1 MDENEIKAVS
11 EAMNE
16 LRETGTL
23 SAESLAKLSGSGDTA
38 KKSLE
43 KFSNQVL
50 GVGQKMAGLTG
61 QIAQGQGS
69 FSSLG
74 GTIEATTKVMGG
86 LLSALPLVGGAA
98 KALAEG
104 VGQASKFVLDQL
116 DTMAKNYQTLGDA
129 SAGAVDGVDGLM
141 RQFNQLGNYS
151 LPAFTKAVKNNALGL
166 AAFQG
171 TAAQGAEQL
180 SKISGALTT
189 GDAANRFLKLGMSLD
204 SVGDATT
211 EYLATSARY
220 GLLQGNTTEEL
231 TKKTQNY
238 IEEVD
243 KIARLTGQ
251 TREAQAKE
259 AQKSLVDA
267 RFRAKI
273 ADMEASGQ
281 AEQAQ
286 QLRQYVEG
294 LGGAAGDAARALVT
308 GIPLTKEAAAAN
320 LFANDAIRQNT
331 LAIQDG
337 KKATTAIVDTQQALA
352 DGTTRFGKQIMY
364 AGDAFGGVAV
374 QAYDYKA
381 ILAEQAKAENQGL
394 TREQVIEKM
403 QKKQMTASGKTTD
416 QFVNAQLAVAN
427 TSKTLQQM
435 GFDLAEF
442 AIPAVNKF
450 AEGLESVTDFM
461 YDKFGGGSKKGAKSP
476 EKSNKG
482 FWKDVVGPMVG
493 SLFGGGGEG
502 ASDKILETIKQRES
516 GGNYQA
522 QAKGSTASGAYQFID
537 STWQSLTKKYGIGGE
552 FKSAKMAPKE
562 IQDAVAKK
570 YVDEILKQSGGD
582 VSKVPL
588 TWYTG
593 NPQGKM
599 SQSALAA
606 NNGLTPEAY
615 QSKWMADY
623 NKVGAAGPTSGYK
636 SANIVN
642 PSSAGTETTAQSNR
656 ATEEQQA
663 NQSSDSLSKKL
674 DEMIALQR
682 QNNAISSKILQQAKA

>member
-23 SAESLAKLSGSGDTA
+23 SAESLAKLGGSGDTA

-50 GVGQKMAGLTG
+50 GVGQRMGGLAN

-69 FSSLG
+69 FASLG
-74 GTIEATTKVMGG
+74 GTIEATTKMVGG
-86 LLSALPLVGGAA
+86 LLNALPLVGGAA

-151 LPAFTKAVKNNALGL
+151 LPAFTKAVRNNALGL

-281 AEQAQ
+281 ADQAQ

-294 LGGAAGDAARALVT
+294 LGGVAGDAARALVT

-337 KKATTAIVDTQQALA
+337 KKATTAIADTQQALA

-450 AEGLESVTDFM
+450 ADGLESATDFM
-461 YDKFGGGSKKGAKSP
+461 YKNFGGGSRKGGTPP
-476 EKSNKG
+476 EKTNKS
-482 FWKDVVGPMVG
+482 FWKDVVGPM
-493 SLFGGGGEG
+493 FGFGGGEG
-502 ASDKILETIKQRES
+502 STDKILETIKKRES

-537 STWQSLTKKYGIGGE
+537 STWQSLTKKYGIGSE

-599 SQSALAA
+599 SASALAA

-615 QSKWMADY
+615 QNKWMADY
-623 NKVGAAGPTSGYK
+623 NKVGTAGPRDRYK
-636 SANIVN
+636 PIVASNN
-642 PSSAGTETTAQSNR
+642 PSSAGAETTAQSNR
-656 ATEEQQA
+656 ASEEQQTSR
-663 NQSSDSLSKKL
+663 SSETISQKL

-682 QNNAISSKILQQAKA
+682 QTNAISTKILQQAKA